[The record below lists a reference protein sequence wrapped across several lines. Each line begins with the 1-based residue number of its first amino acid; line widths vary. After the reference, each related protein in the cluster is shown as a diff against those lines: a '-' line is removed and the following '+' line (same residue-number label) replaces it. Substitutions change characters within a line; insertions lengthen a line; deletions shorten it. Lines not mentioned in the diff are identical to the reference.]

1 MHLSS
6 TNVVLSGLLVA
17 SSCAQAHLIPRQD
30 TEACASLSQRKSW
43 CVSHSNKRQDLSA
56 DFRSRTALTS
66 EEKQAYIEAE
76 LCLISSPPKT
86 GTIEGAITRWDE
98 LHYSHI
104 VQTNVVHDTGSFLPW
119 HRLYMRAHEI
129 LLQTECNYTGAQPYW
144 DELSTTEDIAAGIAF
159 NESAVF
165 DPDTGFGG
173 TGTGDDLCVTD
184 GPFAN
189 LTLHMNRTSNYADY
203 CLSRDFSPTSIQNGN
218 STYVDT
224 CFVSAN
230 YSEAWQCYKSKPH
243 TAGHAAIGGTVSISC
258 SFVAM
263 THVWMNFEEKVLII
277 ISRCLMVREALVI
290 HYFSCITPISIG
302 SGGNGS
308 KPT

>member
-1 MHLSS
+1 
-6 TNVVLSGLLVA
+6 
-17 SSCAQAHLIPRQD
+17 
-30 TEACASLSQRKSW
+30 
-43 CVSHSNKRQDLSA
+43 
-56 DFRSRTALTS
+56 
-66 EEKQAYIEAE
+66 
-76 LCLISSPPKT
+76 
-86 GTIEGAITRWDE
+86 
-98 LHYSHI
+98 
-104 VQTNVVHDTGSFLPW
+104 
-119 HRLYMRAHEI
+119 MRAHEI